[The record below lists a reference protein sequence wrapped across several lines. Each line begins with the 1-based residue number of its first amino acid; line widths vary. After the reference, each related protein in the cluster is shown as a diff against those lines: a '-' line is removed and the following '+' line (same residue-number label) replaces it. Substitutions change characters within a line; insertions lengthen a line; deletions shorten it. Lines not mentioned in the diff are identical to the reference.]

1 MEEIYIIICLK
12 KETKIKGIPK
22 KLSQCKTVDRKIFDS
37 FFRFY
42 KKWNIDRVDIKKI
55 VLHKKD
61 SYGNKGAF
69 KYFIGYNDYNDGII
83 PLYIKLPMM
92 NAIAKYFNDSK
103 DINILVYGKKLLKN
117 IMQ

>member
-1 MEEIYIIICLK
+1 MEPKVLVSNGNYVNKSISHEHK
-12 KETKIKGIPK
+12 KTI
-22 KLSQCKTVDRKIFDS
+22 
-37 FFRFY
+37 
-42 KKWNIDRVDIKKI
+42 NIDRVDIKKI

-83 PLYIKLPMM
+83 PLYIKLPIM

-117 IMQ
+117 IIQ

>member
-1 MEEIYIIICLK
+1 MEPKVLVSNGNYVNKSISHEHK
-12 KETKIKGIPK
+12 KTI
-22 KLSQCKTVDRKIFDS
+22 
-37 FFRFY
+37 
-42 KKWNIDRVDIKKI
+42 NIDRVDIKKI

-83 PLYIKLPMM
+83 PLYTKLPIM

-117 IMQ
+117 IIQ

>member
-1 MEEIYIIICLK
+1 M
-12 KETKIKGIPK
+12 
-22 KLSQCKTVDRKIFDS
+22 
-37 FFRFY
+37 
-42 KKWNIDRVDIKKI
+42 
-55 VLHKKD
+55 LHKKD

>member
-1 MEEIYIIICLK
+1 MEPKVLVSNGNYVNKSISHEHK
-12 KETKIKGIPK
+12 KTI
-22 KLSQCKTVDRKIFDS
+22 
-37 FFRFY
+37 
-42 KKWNIDRVDIKKI
+42 NIDRVDIKKI

-61 SYGNKGAF
+61 SYGNKGTF